1 MAQVI
6 WNKAKSGSFYTRIDD
21 VVYIHKGEKPS
32 IKDSFVETTNADG
45 ELLMIHDPSAIIED
59 VKEEVLEVKV
69 SKSTLKLKL
78 TGS

>member
-6 WNKAKSGSFYTRIDD
+6 WNKSAKGSFYTRIDD
-21 VVYIHKGEKPS
+21 VVYIHKGDKPS
-32 IKDSFVETTNADG
+32 IKDSFVEATNANG
-45 ELLMIHDPSAIIED
+45 EVLMIHDPNSVVEE